1 MPAIDLEPGR
11 PAADEC
17 LPYYFEYIR
26 LVPDGHVVER
36 LERQIAE
43 SAAYLAAFTP
53 EQALRREAP
62 GEWNAVE
69 IVGHV
74 EPPGPGEA
82 G

>member
-1 MPAIDLEPGR
+1 MDVCLAGRPRRGCRMPAIDLEPGR

-36 LERQIAE
+36 L
-43 SAAYLAAFTP
+43 
-53 EQALRREAP
+53 
-62 GEWNAVE
+62 
-69 IVGHV
+69 
-74 EPPGPGEA
+74 A